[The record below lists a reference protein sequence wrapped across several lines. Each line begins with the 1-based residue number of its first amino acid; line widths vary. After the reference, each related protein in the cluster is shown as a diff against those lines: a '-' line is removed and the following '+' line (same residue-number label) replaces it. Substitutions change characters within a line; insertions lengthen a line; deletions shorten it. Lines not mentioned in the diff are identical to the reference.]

1 MRYPDGHNETMR
13 TRIVEAASR
22 ALRRDGIDAVSI
34 PKLMKLVGLTH
45 GSFYVHFRDRDE
57 LVAEA
62 VAHTATDSAMS
73 GAAPAAA
80 AFNKYLSQDHVR
92 HPELGCVIAALGI
105 EGARQHGPVRRAFAE
120 AATGLLRA
128 VERRLHAKSGNGTL
142 SDEAL
147 ATASRMVG
155 AVVLARLVQDEAL
168 ASRLLES
175 AKPRLSR

>member
-1 MRYPDGHNETMR
+1 MRYPDGHGERVR

-45 GSFYVHFRDRDE
+45 GGFYVHFRDRDE

-62 VAHTATDSAMS
+62 VAYCARDSALS
-73 GAAPAAA
+73 SDVPAAQ
-80 AFNKYLSQDHVR
+80 AFARYLSQDHVR

-105 EGARQHGPVRRAFAE
+105 EGARQRGPVRRAFAE
-120 AATGLLRA
+120 AATRLLRG
-128 VERRLHAKSGNGTL
+128 VERRLHPKSSDGAP

-155 AVVLARLVQDEAL
+155 AVVLARLVQDEGL
-168 ASRLLES
+168 ANRLLES
-175 AKPRLSR
+175 AKGR

>member
-13 TRIVEAASR
+13 TRIVEAASH
-22 ALRRDGIDAVSI
+22 ALRRDGIDSVSI

-62 VAHTATDSAMS
+62 VAYTATDSAIAS
-73 GAAPAAA
+73 DAPAAE
-80 AFNKYLSQDHVR
+80 AFTRYLSQDHVR

-120 AATGLLRA
+120 AATRLLRG
-128 VERRLHAKSGNGTL
+128 VERKLHPKRGDVTV

-147 ATASRMVG
+147 ATASRIVG

-168 ASRLLES
+168 ANRLLES
-175 AKPRLSR
+175 AKGRLGR

>member
-45 GSFYVHFRDRDE
+45 GGFYVHFRDRDE

-62 VAHTATDSAMS
+62 VAHTATDSAIS
-73 GAAPAAA
+73 SDAPAAE
-80 AFNKYLSQDHVR
+80 AFARYLSQEHVR
-92 HPELGCVIAALGI
+92 HPERGCVIAALGI
-105 EGARQHGPVRRAFAE
+105 EGSRQRGPVRRAFAE
-120 AATGLLRA
+120 AATSFLQG
-128 VERRLHAKSGNGTL
+128 VERRLHPKSGNGTL

-147 ATASRMVG
+147 ATASRIVG

-168 ASRLLES
+168 ANRLLES
-175 AKPRLSR
+175 AQRRLGR

>member
-1 MRYPDGHNETMR
+1 MRYPDGHNETVR

-57 LVAEA
+57 LVAAA
-62 VAHTATDSAMS
+62 VAHTSADSAIS
-73 GAAPAAA
+73 SDAPAAA
-80 AFNKYLSQDHVR
+80 AFARYLSQDHVR

-105 EGARQHGPVRRAFAE
+105 EGARQHGRVRRAFAE
-120 AATGLLRA
+120 AATGFLRG
-128 VERRLHAKSGNGTL
+128 VERRLHPKGGNGTL

-147 ATASRMVG
+147 ATASRIVG

-168 ASRLLES
+168 GTRLLES
-175 AKPRLSR
+175 AKRRLGH